1 MVKAG
6 GGNNLSHGKAMSKY
20 LAMCMHI
27 HVGHPCAFIGS
38 LFFASPRNFW
48 MSDVNYCLAT
58 CLLFI
63 YFKYAVQIVE
73 ILTKSPV
80 KRKQPLIAVN

>member
-1 MVKAG
+1 MG
-6 GGNNLSHGKAMSKY
+6 TSHDKTMSKY

-27 HVGHPCAFIGS
+27 HVIGS

-63 YFKYAVQIVE
+63 CFKYAVQIVE

-80 KRKQPLIAVN
+80 KWK